1 MGLPLSI
8 VMSTVWP
15 SMVLGTGLVVLA
27 TVAGWNL
34 AAAPWLA
41 PVRVIAWWLRH
52 FIRPLLACRSWSIR
66 TGAIFL
72 NNASILTALVAL
84 GQWRWIAV
92 GGAAGLGLS
101 LGIGL
106 RILSADPS
114 TSPQL
119 GPSADASRVRRIRLG
134 VGLNLLEPPAIMV
147 AIGLSLGRQ
156 AIPLGDAQVWG
167 TFAMWVLPATLIA
180 AGGESLWLGTLA
192 RPDNSQERI
201 APQESNGDSEA

>member
-1 MGLPLSI
+1 MGLRLSI

-15 SMVLGTGLVVLA
+15 SMVLGTGLVVVA

-34 AAAPWLA
+34 AAAPSLT

-52 FIRPLLACRSWSIR
+52 LVRPLLACRSWSIR
-66 TGAIFL
+66 AGAIFL

-92 GGAAGLGLS
+92 AATAGLGLS

-114 TSPQL
+114 TSLHL
-119 GPSADASRVRRIRLG
+119 GPSADARRMRRIRLG

-156 AIPLGDAQVWG
+156 SIPLGDAQVWG

-180 AGGESLWLGTLA
+180 AGGESLWLGA
-192 RPDNSQERI
+192 FVRRDDPEVRI
-201 APQESNGDSEA
+201 SPRESNDDSQA